1 MSHQARSAMS
11 RAVVALSISVC
22 CVALPTDV
30 SAQAGTWLTHSHDA
44 QHTAVSSVP
53 SQPLSAI
60 HWQVPVD
67 LNPPTGEIFIHYGSP
82 LITAANTVIVPVKTG
97 ANSFRVEAHDGATG
111 NLLWMLSTAYQA
123 PSAGFM
129 PGLGPTI
136 FRNRLFIPDSAGR
149 VLVRQS
155 PDSATGGTGHLYF
168 YGLNNFQANPQ
179 IYKQNVQINTPLTV
193 DARGNLF
200 FGFLVLGSTP
210 IGLKSGVARIAPNG
224 QGTWVSAAAISGD
237 SAITKVAMS
246 CAPALSNDGS
256 TVYVAV
262 DGADFG
268 HGYLVALNSTTLQV
282 VNHVR
287 LKDPSS
293 GQDATLTDSSS
304 ATPTVGPDGDV
315 YFGVLENPFP
325 GHNDR
330 GWLLHFNSDLSIQ
343 KIPGSFGWDDTASIV
358 DASLVASYQ
367 GTSKYLLLTKYNNYA
382 GISTGDGHNRIA
394 ILDPNATQND
404 PVIPSTQ
411 VMRAVISKLGV
422 TPDPNFPNFP
432 GAVREWC
439 INTAAV
445 DPFTKSVIVNS
456 EDGKLYRWDL
466 TTNTLSEVIEL
477 SGGIGEAYTPTVIGS
492 DGTVYGIN
500 DAVLDAVGK

>member
-1 MSHQARSAMS
+1 M
-11 RAVVALSISVC
+11 L
-22 CVALPTDV
+22 
-30 SAQAGTWLTHSHDA
+30 
-44 QHTAVSSVP
+44 
-53 SQPLSAI
+53 QP
-60 HWQVPVD
+60 
-67 LNPPTGEIFIHYGSP
+67 
-82 LITAANTVIVPVKTG
+82 G
-97 ANSFRVEAHDGATG
+97 A
-111 NLLWMLSTAYQA
+111 
-123 PSAGFM
+123 
-129 PGLGPTI
+129 
-136 FRNRLFIPDSAGR
+136 
-149 VLVRQS
+149 
-155 PDSATGGTGHLYF
+155 
-168 YGLNNFQANPQ
+168 
-179 IYKQNVQINTPLTV
+179 
-193 DARGNLF
+193 
-200 FGFLVLGSTP
+200 
-210 IGLKSGVARIAPNG
+210 
-224 QGTWVSAAAISGD
+224 SAAAISGD
-237 SAITKVAMS
+237 PAITKIAMS

-262 DGADFG
+262 DSQEFG
-268 HGYLVALNSTTLQV
+268 FGYLVALNSTTLQLL
-282 VNHVR
+282 NHVR

-293 GQDATLTDSSS
+293 GLDATFTDESS

-325 GHNDR
+325 SHNDR

-358 DASLVASYQ
+358 RASLVPSYQ

-382 GISTGDGHNRIA
+382 GINTGDGHNRIA
-394 ILDPNATQND
+394 ILDPNASQND
-404 PVIPSTQ
+404 PVIPTTK
-411 VMRAVISKLGV
+411 VMKAVITKLGV

-466 TTNTLSEVIEL
+466 TTNTLSETIAL

-500 DAVLDAVGK
+500 DAVLSAVGK